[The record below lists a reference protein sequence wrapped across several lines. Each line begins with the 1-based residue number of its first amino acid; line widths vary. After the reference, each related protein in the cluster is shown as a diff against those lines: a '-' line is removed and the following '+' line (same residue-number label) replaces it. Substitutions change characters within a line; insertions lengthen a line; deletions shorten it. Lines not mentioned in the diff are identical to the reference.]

1 MEILHECWR
10 VCLSSLTVSALRVG
24 FLCLSMYE
32 SHTEFA
38 LRGVGVVLMS
48 DRAVGAVVS
57 SPNVVVVLN
66 FFVTSKSSGEKS
78 VVILAGDVVWDR
90 CW

>member
-1 MEILHECWR
+1 M
-10 VCLSSLTVSALRVG
+10 
-24 FLCLSMYE
+24 
-32 SHTEFA
+32 
-38 LRGVGVVLMS
+38 RGVGVVLMS